1 MLLIHNDYSNEKDML
16 EKEIL
21 SKVKDLDPK
30 PLSDSHMLEKD
41 KWPNALRNKWIAPLK
56 IDSKA
61 LNHKT

>member
-1 MLLIHNDYSNEKDML
+1 ML

-41 KWPNALRNKWIAPLK
+41 KWPNDLRNKWNAPLK

-61 LNHKT
+61 LNHKTW